1 LARCPLG
8 SQEVVLAETLRHDH
22 RGNRLLAALSPQTLA
37 NLDRDLNR
45 VSITQGAVM
54 FEPGAPL
61 DTIYFPQTGLVSLLI
76 LTAAGDTLETTM
88 VGREG
93 AVGLQGRFGTRFS
106 FTRAVAQIG
115 GRFSSIR
122 AARFA
127 ELVDGNAAVSN
138 LFSRYAEVL
147 LAEAQQIVACN
158 AVHNG
163 VSRLARCLLQSADR
177 IGSDELALTQETLA
191 EMLGVRRTTVTLLA
205 QALKDKSLIRY
216 SRGHIV
222 ITNRKS
228 LESTACECYHAVHH
242 DRLPV
247 TLGIKL

>member
-1 LARCPLG
+1 
-8 SQEVVLAETLRHDH
+8 
-22 RGNRLLAALSPQTLA
+22 LLAALPPETLA
-37 NLDRDLNR
+37 NLDGDLKQ
-45 VSITQGAVM
+45 VSIAQGAVI

-76 LTAAGDTLETTM
+76 LTAAGEALETAT

-106 FTRAVAQIG
+106 FTRAIAQIG
-115 GRFSSIR
+115 GRFSVIG

-127 ELVDGNAAVSN
+127 ELVDGDAAVGN
-138 LFSRYAEVL
+138 LFSRYTEVL
-147 LAEAQQIVACN
+147 LAEAQQIAACN
-158 AVHNG
+158 AAHNG
-163 VSRLARCLLQSADR
+163 VSRLARCLLQIADR

-205 QALKDKSLIRY
+205 QVLKAKGLIRY
-216 SRGHIV
+216 SRGHLV

-242 DRLPV
+242 DRLLV
-247 TLGIKL
+247 ALGIKL